1 MTMLD
6 FDTWQEIFSTLRR
19 NKLRT
24 FLTAAG
30 VFWGVFMLLLMLAF
44 GHSWQS
50 GVSNRMGGSTRNAVF
65 IWGEQTSLPFKGLQ
79 PGRPVNFD
87 NSDVEALR
95 QGVDGIEYLAPRN
108 QIGGFMGGFNVKRD
122 GKTGSFGVMGDV
134 PDIRHALTIVQTRG
148 RFLDDHDIAERR
160 KVCVIGDRVQEMMFE
175 ADEDPIGKYIA
186 VQGVYFQVVGV
197 VRSRDTGFQGERQ
210 ANTVHIPLSTFQQA
224 FNQNDRIGWF
234 TMTVDPSASTIG
246 VEQDAKRLLAARHSV
261 DPADDRAMGSFNAGA
276 MFAKM
281 QKVFT
286 GIQLF
291 LWLVGTLTL
300 LAGVVGVSNIML
312 IVVKERTREFGVRK
326 ALGATPWSVIA
337 LVLQEAV
344 VLTALAGWVGVIAG
358 VAVVDFVGPMLPK
371 LNAMFGPAYVDLRVA
386 LIATVIL
393 IVSGAIA
400 GLMPA
405 RHAARINPVEAL
417 RAE

>member
-1 MTMLD
+1 MFD

-50 GVSNRMGGSTRNAVF
+50 GITNKMGGSTRNAVF
-65 IWGEQTSLPFKGLQ
+65 IWGEQTSLPFKGMQ

-87 NSDVEALR
+87 NADVAALR
-95 QGVDGIEYLAPRN
+95 QAVPEIQYLAPRN
-108 QIGGFMGGFNVKRD
+108 QIGGFMGGFNVKRE

-148 RFLDDHDIAERR
+148 RFLDDLDIAQRR
-160 KVCVIGDRVQEMMFE
+160 KVAVIGDRVQEMMFE
-175 ADEDPIGKYIA
+175 PGEDPVGKYLS

-197 VRSRDTGFQGERQ
+197 VRSRDAGFQGERQ

-224 FNQNDRIGWF
+224 FNQGDRIGWF
-234 TMTVDPSASTIG
+234 TMTVDPGADAAT
-246 VEQDAKRLLAARHSV
+246 VERTAKRVLAMRHSV
-261 DPADDRAMGSFNAGA
+261 DPADDRAMGSWNAGE

-286 GIQLF
+286 GIQFF

-337 LVLQEAV
+337 LVIQEAV
-344 VLTALAGWVGVIAG
+344 VLTALAGWVGIIAG
-358 VAVVDFVGPMLPK
+358 VAAVDFLGPK
-371 LNAMFGPAYVDLRVA
+371 LPELNDMFGPAYVDLRIA
-386 LIATVIL
+386 LIATIIL
-393 IVSGAIA
+393 IVSGAFA